1 LLLIS
6 IDTSLTQKFHAS
18 VSAFQGDNNE
28 AGSVAATGI
37 IADFSPR
44 LWQQG
49 NQAMQRS
56 VRPCFL
62 ANTHIVHF
70 KRHQD
75 D

>member
-49 NQAMQRS
+49 NQAHATQC
-56 VRPCFL
+56 PPLFL
-62 ANTHIVHF
+62 G
-70 KRHQD
+70 
-75 D
+75 